1 MRRLKLTPHLSLE
14 ELAAR
19 ERAASDTVEQ
29 RQWQVL
35 RLLTQGRSTADVI
48 AITSLSATWV
58 YTIVRRYNQEGSDG
72 VGDRRHQNP
81 GAPSLLTPEQR
92 AELAVALDTPHPDD
106 GLWTGPKVAA
116 WMAER
121 LGRSIHAPRGWE
133 VLQQLGY
140 RAYEPRPQHA
150 KADPHKQETFKK
162 NAS

>member
-29 RQWQVL
+29 RHWQVL

-48 AITSLSATWV
+48 EVTGLSATWV
-58 YTIVRRYNQEGSDG
+58 YTIVRRYNQEGPDG

-81 GAPSLLTPEQR
+81 GAPSLLSAEQR
-92 AELAVALDTPHPDD
+92 AELAEALDKPHPD
-106 GLWTGPKVAA
+106 GGIWTGPKVAA

-121 LGRSIHAPRGWE
+121 LGRPVHAPRGWE
-133 VLQQLGY
+133 LLQQLGY

-150 KADPHKQETFKK
+150 KADPDEQEVFKK